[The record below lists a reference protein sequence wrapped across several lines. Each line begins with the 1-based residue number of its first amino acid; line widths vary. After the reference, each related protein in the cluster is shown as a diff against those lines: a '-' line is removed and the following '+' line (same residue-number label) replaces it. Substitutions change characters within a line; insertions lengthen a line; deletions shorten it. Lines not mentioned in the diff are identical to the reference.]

1 MFFFLITVR
10 LGIYIGKER
19 LIGFIFQKEFWE
31 MTIFQIFPIAIISS
45 IIGRITAY
53 FMINGY
59 YNYKDRKKK
68 IKRATKKWSELN
80 RGINRLGLSFFIAVL
95 ITSTIYSLGVISM
108 LQFAIFSEETLLSL
122 IIVYVGIKIGTYF
135 FVQWLIGAKL

>member
-10 LGIYIGKER
+10 LGIYVGKER
-19 LIGFIFQKEFWE
+19 LIGFVFQKEFWE
-31 MTIFQIFPIAIISS
+31 MTIFQVFPIAVISS

-59 YNYKDRKKK
+59 YNYKDRKRK

-80 RGINRLGLSFFIAVL
+80 KGINRLSLAFFIAAL
-95 ITSTIYSLGVISM
+95 ITSTIYSLGVISI
-108 LQFAIFSEETLLSL
+108 LQFAIFSEETLLTL
-122 IIVYVGIKIGTYF
+122 IIVYVGIKIGTF
-135 FVQWLIGAKL
+135 FLVKYLVGEKL